1 MVKVNALEVKVP
13 LRLKSKVA
21 LPSGPVLPL
30 AFAIIVDPEA
40 VPAKLKVTEE
50 LPTD

>member
-13 LRLKSKVA
+13 LRLKSKVW

-40 VPAKLKVTEE
+40 VPAKLKVTGE
-50 LPTD
+50 LPTA